1 MLAQQNCPRAATTL
15 LTLLTSLALW
25 TWTAATVGQDAQER
39 SPAEES
45 RRALA
50 RGDAKR
56 ALELTTAALRKNP
69 QNREFQLL
77 RASAFD
83 SLRRHQEA
91 VEDYDVLL
99 RATPDSASIHHLR
112 GRSRFKLGDVDGSI
126 DDFGQATELEPRL
139 EMRLWERGISLYY
152 AAKYAE
158 GARQFE
164 AYQRYDASDVE
175 NVVWR
180 YLCQAQAEG
189 IEKAREAI
197 LPLDREDPRVPMM
210 TIYALYRGQATPNA
224 VLAAAQQGSPQRDE
238 LRNRLFYAHLYIGL
252 YFEAES
258 NTEQARQ
265 HLLLAHQ
272 HKISHYMWD
281 VANVHVIERAWTA
294 EQTRGK

>member
-1 MLAQQNCPRAATTL
+1 MQDQLNCPRAAMTL
-15 LTLLTSLALW
+15 LTLLAGLALW
-25 TWTAATVGQDAQER
+25 AWTAAAVGQEELES
-39 SPAEES
+39 SPDES

-50 RGDAKR
+50 RGEAKR
-56 ALELTTAALRKNP
+56 ALELTTAALQKNP
-69 QNREFQLL
+69 HNRELRFI
-77 RASAFD
+77 RASAYD
-83 SLRRHQEA
+83 SLRRHKEA
-91 VEDYDVLL
+91 IEDYDVLV
-99 RATPDSASIHHLR
+99 RETPDSASVHHLR

-126 DDFGQATELEPRL
+126 DDFEQAIELEPRL

-152 AAKYAE
+152 AAKYPE

-189 IEKAREAI
+189 TEKAREAI

-210 TIYALYRGQATPNA
+210 TIYALYRGQATPEE
-224 VLAAAQQGSPQRDE
+224 VLAAVRQGSPHGDD
-238 LRNRLFYAHLYIGL
+238 LRHRLFYAHLYIGL
-252 YFEAES
+252 YFEAEA
-258 NTEQARQ
+258 NAEQARQ
-265 HLLLAHQ
+265 HLQLAHQ

-294 EQTRGK
+294 EETRGK